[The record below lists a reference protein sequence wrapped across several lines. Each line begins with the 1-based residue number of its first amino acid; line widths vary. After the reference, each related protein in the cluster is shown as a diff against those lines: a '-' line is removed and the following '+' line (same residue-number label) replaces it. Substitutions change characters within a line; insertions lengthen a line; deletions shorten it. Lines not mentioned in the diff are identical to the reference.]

1 MISVLLADDHS
12 FMRAGIEAVLRG
24 SRYTL
29 VETVADGEAA
39 LAALARCNPDICIFD
54 VRMPGKDGV
63 TVLETMRNAGDT
75 RPVVLLTAELSDRA
89 LYTAVKAGVDGIV
102 LKNGA
107 EDSLI
112 ECLDAVTGGAKSI
125 DVELMARALDLAIS
139 GGGIDRLA
147 KLAPRERQITELVAQ
162 GLRNR
167 EIAER
172 LSMSEGTVKVY
183 LHGIY
188 QKVGV
193 ENRTSLALL
202 ARGAGT
208 KAGGAG

>member
-1 MISVLLADDHS
+1 MISVLLADDHP
-12 FMRAGIEAVLRG
+12 FIRAGVEAVLRG
-24 SRYTL
+24 TRYAL
-29 VETVADGEAA
+29 VDTVVDGEAA
-39 LAALARCNPDICIFD
+39 LASVEQCDPDICIFD

-63 TVLETMRNAGDT
+63 TALIEMRERGDR
-75 RPVVLLTAELSDRA
+75 RPVVMLTAELSDRA
-89 LYTAVKAGVDGIV
+89 LYSAVNAGVNGIV

-107 EDSLI
+107 EDSLVV
-112 ECLDAVTGGAKSI
+112 CLDKVMAGVRAI
-125 DVELMARALDLAIS
+125 DADLLARALDLAMV
-139 GGGIDRLA
+139 GGHADPFTR
-147 KLAPRERQITELVAQ
+147 LAPRERQIADLVAQ

-172 LSMSEGTVKVY
+172 LAMSEGTVKVY

-202 ARGAGT
+202 ARDMANGFAR
-208 KAGGAG
+208 K

>member
-1 MISVLLADDHS
+1 
-12 FMRAGIEAVLRG
+12 MRAGIEAVLRG